1 MANEHLRKA
10 AILLLSLSD
19 EQTAELLAKLTP
31 RQAQMVSAQIAR
43 LDRPSGAEQQAI
55 IRELAAANSNT
66 ADEIELNAG
75 AGALSFSPLPF
86 IDLQNVKPEDLLQ
99 SIRDEHPQTIALVLS
114 HLPPAQAAWII
125 QSLPLE
131 TAITVIRRV
140 ASLAPTSPDVIQEV
154 ERALA
159 SRIAKLPS
167 QSSSKTGGAS
177 SVAEILSAVDE
188 TTEQALLE
196 SLAQADPALVEK
208 IRWQLF
214 AGEDTRK
221 AA

>member
-1 MANEHLRKA
+1 
-10 AILLLSLSD
+10 
-19 EQTAELLAKLTP
+19 
-31 RQAQMVSAQIAR
+31 
-43 LDRPSGAEQQAI
+43 
-55 IRELAAANSNT
+55 
-66 ADEIELNAG
+66 
-75 AGALSFSPLPF
+75 
-86 IDLQNVKPEDLLQ
+86 
-99 SIRDEHPQTIALVLS
+99 
-114 HLPPAQAAWII
+114 
-125 QSLPLE
+125 
-131 TAITVIRRV
+131 
-140 ASLAPTSPDVIQEV
+140 VIQEV